1 MTVFNGITSIEEMA
15 LGTKAGQVSHVAS
28 ISEGKIR
35 WIQTE
40 DKPVLLLLRPW
51 GSHHKCSIEQV
62 RTGDKT

>member
-1 MTVFNGITSIEEMA
+1 MLTVFNGITSIEEMA

-40 DKPVLLLLRPW
+40 DKPVLLLLQSQECVH
-51 GSHHKCSIEQV
+51 GAHIISAQ
-62 RTGDKT
+62 